1 MTLNC
6 SLSFTQFKPM
16 NNHRISQEYTEDQL
30 FILNDIADEQR
41 TAMEDGWAEE
51 GWAEEGWAE
60 DGAQDYLSNIAVKL
74 MMEDHD

>member
-6 SLSFTQFKPM
+6 SLSFTQLKPM
-16 NNHRISQEYTEDQL
+16 TNDQEYTEDQL

-41 TAMEDGWAEE
+41 AAIEE
-51 GWAEEGWAE
+51 GWDE
-60 DGAQDYLSNIAVKL
+60 DGAQDYLSDIAVSL